1 MPVNPRVTPIRNL
14 SAMMLGKQPRLAA
27 GLFAAGI
34 LAIAAAVGVGA
45 SSAIQLP
52 GTVLLIAGCE
62 LVIAGMVVSA
72 KRVAVPALSLETFL
86 ANSLAEAVFG
96 LAFVCTVVI
105 VLFGQSKSTERL
117 GYALAAVVVV
127 PASLVLAWRRNRAPD
142 GESRGPSGAVVTLA
156 VTAAVLCTA
165 KLVISSHI
173 SLALL
178 IGLPGGRIAAALGLR
193 HAGRQEKRTPR
204 PPSVAIIPVLL
215 VIAAVPFVP
224 AATLNFANIAI
235 AAICCA
241 AIVALRALV
250 RGRPQPARRVVDVA
264 AVSVCTLLVFVLGHP
279 ALVGALNQIY
289 YLGPTTD
296 VLHGHPVLVSTFS
309 QYGFGMFDVL
319 AAFFSVVPI
328 GYGTFTLLLS
338 ALTACLFAAV
348 YVVLRLATNSQLVA
362 IAGLAV
368 AVAVNIFGTLLYYTY
383 FPSTGVLRFGLA
395 WLVIL
400 LSVGASR
407 SAGHKRLLDLLVLV
421 VVGAAAAWSGETGV
435 YCLGAA
441 CAIAC
446 VDAATLDSEP
456 GVRFGAAIRGV
467 ARLLAASICG
477 VLVFTGLTRA
487 ATGVWPHWSSYLE
500 FIRLYTTGGFGAL
513 PIAAWSPGLAVGAL
527 YVASTVTLV
536 ALVALRPALV
546 RERHA
551 AFRAIAGLTAMGS
564 LVFTYYLGRAAP
576 TNLIHISPPA
586 VALLF
591 VWAGIANATL
601 TSRRTATIAIAA
613 AMFLGALAIAGER
626 GNVASKYPR
635 TALAALLGRSVSVTT
650 QLRSM
655 WHNPVVD
662 PEAAH
667 VARFVSSLGRSH
679 TPLIVLLYPSVASE
693 ALLRLD
699 RGNAVGTSN
708 PCQESFSDAASSR
721 VEAGVRALRTG
732 AVLVTSAAPADAG
745 RLLPIQRYTLALIR
759 ARFTMRQIGA
769 DGRGLKA
776 FVLAAPA
783 PATGVGA
790 GVPAAPGPTLPR
802 FGCA

>member
-1 MPVNPRVTPIRNL
+1 MATTPRVTSIRNL
-14 SAMMLGKQPRLAA
+14 SAMMLGERPRLAA
-27 GLFAAGI
+27 SLFAAGI
-34 LAIAAAVGVGA
+34 LAIAAAVGIAA
-45 SSAIQLP
+45 SSAIHLTS
-52 GTVLLIAGCE
+52 TVLLIAGCE
-62 LVIAGMVVSA
+62 LGIAGMVVSA

-96 LAFVCTVVI
+96 VAFVCTVVI

-117 GYALAAVVVV
+117 GYTLAAVVVV
-127 PASLVLAWRRNRAPD
+127 PASLVLAWRRKGAP
-142 GESRGPSGAVVTLA
+142 ERERRGPSGAVVTLA
-156 VTAAVLCTA
+156 VTAAVLCIA
-165 KLVISSHI
+165 KLASSSHT
-173 SLALL
+173 SLELL
-178 IGLPGGRIAAALGLR
+178 LGLVGGRMVAALGLR
-193 HAGRQEKRTPR
+193 LADRREMRTPR
-204 PPSVAIIPVLL
+204 LLSVVPVLL

-224 AATLNFANIAI
+224 AATLTFANITF

-241 AIVALRALV
+241 GIVGLGALMRA
-250 RGRPQPARRVVDVA
+250 RPQPARRVVDVA
-264 AVSVCTLLVFVLGHP
+264 AVSLCTLLVFFLGPP
-279 ALVGALNQIY
+279 ALEMALNQNY
-289 YLGPTTD
+289 YLGPTID

-309 QYGFGMFDVL
+309 QYGFGMFDAL
-319 AAFFSVVPI
+319 AAFFSVAPI

-338 ALTACLFAAV
+338 ALTALLFAAV
-348 YVVLRLATNSQLVA
+348 YVVLRLATSSQLIA

-368 AVAVNIFGTLLYYTY
+368 AVAINIFGTTFYYTY
-383 FPSTGVLRFGLA
+383 FPSTGVLRFGLV

-407 SAGHKRLLDLLVLV
+407 SSGHKRLLDFLV
-421 VVGAAAAWSGETGV
+421 VVVVGVAATWSGEAAI

-446 VDAATLDSEP
+446 LDAATLDAEP

-467 ARLLAASICG
+467 ARVLAASVCG
-477 VLVFTGLTRA
+477 VLIFTGLTRA

-500 FIRLYTTGGFGAL
+500 FIRLYTTGGLGLL
-513 PIAAWSPGLAVGAL
+513 PIGAWSPGLAVGAL
-527 YVASTVTLV
+527 YVASAVTLV
-536 ALVALRPALV
+536 ALAVLRPALV
-546 RERHA
+546 RERYV

-613 AMFLGALAIAGER
+613 TMFLGALAIAGER
-626 GNVASKYPR
+626 DNVARKYPR
-635 TALAALLGRSVSVTT
+635 TALAALLGRSSSVAT

-667 VARFVSSLGRSH
+667 VTRFVSSLGRGKA
-679 TPLIVLLYPSVASE
+679 PLIVLLYPSVESE
-693 ALLRLD
+693 VLLRLD

-708 PCQESFSDAASSR
+708 PCQESFSAGATLR
-721 VEAGVRALRTG
+721 VAAGVHALRTG
-732 AVLVTSAAPADAG
+732 GVLITSAASSDAG
-745 RLLPIQRYTLALIR
+745 QLLPIQHYTLALIR

-783 PATGVGA
+783 PATGPGA
-790 GVPAAPGPTLPR
+790 AVPAAPAPTPLIG
-802 FGCA
+802 GCA